1 MSELFLNLL
10 DMSLAATWLIAAV
23 ILVRLLLK
31 KAPKWICCLL
41 WVLVAV
47 RLICPF
53 SLESKLSLV
62 PETDPV
68 LPSIAEA
75 YGPDTPIQG
84 PDVSPEQ
91 TRPDDTVQHSAI
103 VVETPTVET
112 VNDLEVAAIIWL
124 VGMAAL
130 LLYALISYLRLRRR
144 VAASM
149 LLHENIRLC
158 DGIDS
163 PFILGLFR
171 PRIYLPSTVT
181 REDMTYVLAHERAH
195 LARRDHWWKPLGFML
210 LAVYWFNPLV
220 WVAYILLCRD
230 IELACDE
237 KVIRE
242 MGDGEKKSYSKA
254 LLSCSVP
261 RRMIAA
267 CPLAF
272 GEVGVKSRIKSVLNY
287 KKPAFWI
294 IVAALVACIVLAVCF
309 LTDPIR
315 PTVHDVTY
323 QKGYGITAITT
334 HVEMDVAIPTD
345 VLGEDI
351 YSAEGHTYGPDEVV
365 VYETDTTKVY
375 LEHVGYLEQYGE
387 ENLYFEFRFDNT
399 ILDAG
404 TVRTLFTPIIREGE
418 KTSASLGGGVA
429 NKMAWD
435 SVTTYPEGARLY
447 GVSQGVEIS
456 VAIKTDVVRN
466 AQDYIAFTMMDLT
479 DITYEKGPANHEDQI
494 RYIDAVITDGNTA
507 RPGSTV
513 NGGTENEWSDSF
525 SFQGLMCGEELV
537 YPSPITFTGED
548 SWFRYSLTYTRPT
561 VGLDLGLRYEDGT
574 EFLLEQVTGGRSN
587 EMEKNIP
594 AGKCRLFI
602 RNATSDSLHPPLS
615 AVELGVITFTST
627 GAFEELKGTFEDDS
641 TRLYHAIEAAVEKH
655 CALATLTD
663 RAYLVTHHN
672 YLLDKE
678 TDGKTLTA
686 YIVTMSNVYLCE
698 LDTNQ
703 QPVQFDS
710 VERAAVLTFSIG
722 EDGSYDLDEFR
733 MLRDDAAVQSEFPPK
748 AAREA
753 ADSIYSMW
761 LDDECDNK
769 ALQGYPNAV
778 NGQENATA
786 KAEDISIGGAMKAA
800 VEKLLDG
807 KLPVTIGKLDPEG
820 RIHSVIGHLNAWNC
834 PNAAGYGRGILSH
847 TYQEVDA
854 LETSDALIAL
864 EFAVDGTEWGII
876 FYDGTDSV
884 SVFKEGTEYL
894 LQAAPDYEDIFL
906 SPLGTL
912 MRRWYDEAEYL
923 YLCERVG
930 VIPDTGQ
937 NYLEAAQEFCEAY
950 EGVHLSVSSGS
961 HYRYNEIFCRVE
973 AAESANELFRE
984 KGEIGENTY
993 AFFAYTAFLPES
1005 ERARNQSIAGNTAP
1019 YEGNDPNVPEGALEY
1034 MRCGYITLK
1043 DDGWHGII
1051 VGSGF

>member
-1 MSELFLNLL
+1 
-10 DMSLAATWLIAAV
+10 
-23 ILVRLLLK
+23 
-31 KAPKWICCLL
+31 
-41 WVLVAV
+41 
-47 RLICPF
+47 
-53 SLESKLSLV
+53 
-62 PETDPV
+62 
-68 LPSIAEA
+68 
-75 YGPDTPIQG
+75 
-84 PDVSPEQ
+84 
-91 TRPDDTVQHSAI
+91 
-103 VVETPTVET
+103 
-112 VNDLEVAAIIWL
+112 
-124 VGMAAL
+124 
-130 LLYALISYLRLRRR
+130 
-144 VAASM
+144 
-149 LLHENIRLC
+149 
-158 DGIDS
+158 
-163 PFILGLFR
+163 
-171 PRIYLPSTVT
+171 
-181 REDMTYVLAHERAH
+181 
-195 LARRDHWWKPLGFML
+195 
-210 LAVYWFNPLV
+210 
-220 WVAYILLCRD
+220 
-230 IELACDE
+230 
-237 KVIRE
+237 
-242 MGDGEKKSYSKA
+242 
-254 LLSCSVP
+254 
-261 RRMIAA
+261 
-267 CPLAF
+267 
-272 GEVGVKSRIKSVLNY
+272 
-287 KKPAFWI
+287 
-294 IVAALVACIVLAVCF
+294 
-309 LTDPIR
+309 
-315 PTVHDVTY
+315 
-323 QKGYGITAITT
+323 
-334 HVEMDVAIPTD
+334 
-345 VLGEDI
+345 
-351 YSAEGHTYGPDEVV
+351 
-365 VYETDTTKVY
+365 
-375 LEHVGYLEQYGE
+375 
-387 ENLYFEFRFDNT
+387 
-399 ILDAG
+399 
-404 TVRTLFTPIIREGE
+404 
-418 KTSASLGGGVA
+418 
-429 NKMAWD
+429 
-435 SVTTYPEGARLY
+435 
-447 GVSQGVEIS
+447 
-456 VAIKTDVVRN
+456 
-466 AQDYIAFTMMDLT
+466 
-479 DITYEKGPANHEDQI
+479 
-494 RYIDAVITDGNTA
+494 
-507 RPGSTV
+507 
-513 NGGTENEWSDSF
+513 
-525 SFQGLMCGEELV
+525 MCGEELV

-602 RNATSDSLHPPLS
+602 RNATNDSPHPPLS
-615 AVELGVITFTST
+615 SVELGVITFTST

-753 ADSIYSMW
+753 ADSVYSMW

-769 ALQGYPNAV
+769 ALQGYPNTV

-906 SPLGTL
+906 SPLGAL

-984 KGEIGENTY
+984 KGEIGENTS

-1034 MRCGYITLK
+1034 MRCGYISLK